1 MPYLVDPDHLGE
13 VTEASQVLEQFA
25 QHGIVIS
32 IVALKPF
39 KELSGVSIRK
49 KRLRNSTPLQT
60 KYYSPLLLCGSRAL
74 CSPAKNVT
82 KPKQAG
88 EVPRFGSDHCRNN
101 PGIRAHLSNQEHR
114 RL

>member
-39 KELSGVSIRK
+39 RIEAFQGVVRSEHPKEASEKFHAFADKVLFS
-49 KRLRNSTPLQT
+49 P
-60 KYYSPLLLCGSRAL
+60 SPLR
-74 CSPAKNVT
+74 
-82 KPKQAG
+82 
-88 EVPRFGSDHCRNN
+88 
-101 PGIRAHLSNQEHR
+101 
-114 RL
+114 